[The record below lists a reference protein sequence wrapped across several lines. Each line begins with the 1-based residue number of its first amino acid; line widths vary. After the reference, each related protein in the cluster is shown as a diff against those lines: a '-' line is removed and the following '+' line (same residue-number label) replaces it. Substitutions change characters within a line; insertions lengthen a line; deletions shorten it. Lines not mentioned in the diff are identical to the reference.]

1 MCVLTFH
8 PTPSHLLI
16 LTMYPLCR
24 YLPPHGIGLLYSFRF
39 ETECDIY
46 PALFCWNIFLGLG
59 TLLLVLICN
68 FLPLSTVV
76 GRQRRELKTGHLRPI
91 SKYVGRWCLER
102 ACNGMVLSPPNVGAP
117 FFSSPYLSVIC
128 IHFRTTEFVPS
139 FGRFAV
145 ATVPS
150 QPPSLLLRHRLLT
163 SLLLLLPTDS
173 GGGGNSN
180 ECCAVAPLTTST
192 TGNIHFKLE
201 KNKIFIF
208 GRRCSISST
217 GSISSR
223 PLD

>member
-76 GRQRRELKTGHLRPI
+76 GRQRRELKTGHLRPV

-102 ACNGMVLSPPNVGAP
+102 ACNGMVLSPSNVGAP
-117 FFSSPYLSVIC
+117 FFFSSLPLRNLYSFPHYRIRPF
-128 IHFRTTEFVPS
+128 FRTICRGDCPLSTPFPAAAS
-139 FGRFAV
+139 
-145 ATVPS
+145 P
-150 QPPSLLLRHRLLT
+150 T
-163 SLLLLLPTDS
+163 SHVLVTII
-173 GGGGNSN
+173 
-180 ECCAVAPLTTST
+180 T
-192 TGNIHFKLE
+192 H
-201 KNKIFIF
+201 
-208 GRRCSISST
+208 
-217 GSISSR
+217 
-223 PLD
+223 